1 MQTICVI
8 MPPKKN
14 KNILSPDAAGWSK
27 MHNSNSVSY
36 YAPLQTIEMDEFAD
50 NISDN
55 IIIII

>member
-1 MQTICVI
+1 

-14 KNILSPDAAGWSK
+14 KNILSPDAAGRSK
-27 MHNSNSVSY
+27 MHNSNSVTY

-55 IIIII
+55 IIII